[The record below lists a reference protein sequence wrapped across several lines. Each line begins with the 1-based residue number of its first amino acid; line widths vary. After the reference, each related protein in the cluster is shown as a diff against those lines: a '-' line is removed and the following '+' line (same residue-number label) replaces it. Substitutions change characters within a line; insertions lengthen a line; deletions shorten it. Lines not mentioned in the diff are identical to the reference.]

1 MLLEGIF
8 AAITT
13 PFYSDE
19 RIYLRK
25 LQANVER
32 YSRSLLAGLV
42 FLIMGY
48 FIRRFPPK
56 SIKTW
61 YGYRSFYSTQNID
74 TWHAANA
81 HAAYISRKIGILLLV
96 FGIVCALFFSSQ
108 TELFFYVTISPVV
121 IGALYMVGYT
131 EWKLGQEFDEEGK
144 KREGVEDAP

>member
-1 MLLEGIF
+1 M
-8 AAITT
+8 IT
-13 PFYSDE
+13 FIYST
-19 RIYLRK
+19 YCN
-25 LQANVER
+25 A
-32 YSRSLLAGLV
+32 SLLAGLV

-74 TWHAANA
+74 TWNAANA

-96 FGIVCALFFSSQ
+96 FGIICALFFPSQ

-121 IGALYMVGYT
+121 VGALYMVGYT
-131 EWKLGQEFDEEGK
+131 EWRLGQEFDEEGK
-144 KREGVEDAP
+144 KREEESL

>member
-1 MLLEGIF
+1 M
-8 AAITT
+8 TT
-13 PFYSDE
+13 FIYST
-19 RIYLRK
+19 YCN
-25 LQANVER
+25 A
-32 YSRSLLAGLV
+32 SLLAGLV